1 LKAGR
6 SGGVLDPGAAV
17 ALDPGPGP
25 GRAAASRPS
34 TGDDEVRS
42 IAAQATATSR
52 GLNDGFGA
60 AGLVNPGSAGSPGSA
75 GALAAIAV
83 VDEGGCAREPT
94 PRGRSSSSSLEP
106 AADGKSARPSG
117 PPESDPATGRL
128 RASSLASARA
138 NVCSG
143 AFSGATKGLAARA
156 ALRARAGSDS
166 DDGAGGSAAP
176 SRNRAVDKCEGSS
189 WSPEG
194 SKVATTGGR
203 SASEARTVR

>member
-1 LKAGR
+1 
-6 SGGVLDPGAAV
+6 
-17 ALDPGPGP
+17 
-25 GRAAASRPS
+25 
-34 TGDDEVRS
+34 
-42 IAAQATATSR
+42 
-52 GLNDGFGA
+52 LNDGFGA
-60 AGLVNPGSAGSPGSA
+60 TGLVNPGSAGSPGSA

-83 VDEGGCAREPT
+83 VDEGSCAREPT
-94 PRGRSSSSSLEP
+94 PRGRASSSSLEP

-117 PPESDPATGRL
+117 PPKSDPAPGRL

-143 AFSGATKGLAARA
+143 RASSGATAGLAARA

-166 DDGAGGSAAP
+166 DSGAGGSSAP
-176 SRNRAVDKCEGSS
+176 SRNRAVDKCDGSS